1 MAQRAS
7 GYGRVPDDRYET
19 PDPVTAT
26 IVPYL
31 RPRVRHLWE
40 PARAP
45 SDAMGQALRHA
56 GFQVTSTAGDFLR
69 TSAPPANDIDG
80 VVTNP
85 PYGERGATACSF
97 IEHGLTLVRHVAL
110 LLPIDFDSAKGR
122 THLFRDCP
130 AFAHK
135 IVLLGRVKWFA
146 GPKSPSSNHAWH
158 CFDREHRG
166 PATIGYAV
174 VERHAGHPR
183 LELNFHDDRKGVEHH
198 V

>member
-1 MAQRAS
+1 VS
-7 GYGRVPDDRYET
+7 GYERVADDRYET
-19 PDPVTAT
+19 PDPVTAA

-31 RPRVRHLWE
+31 RQRVRHLWE
-40 PARAP
+40 PAKAP
-45 SDAMGQALRHA
+45 SDAMGRAFRHA

-69 TSAPPANDIDG
+69 IDAPPTDDIDC

-85 PYGERGATACSF
+85 PYGQRGATACDF
-97 IEHGLTLVRHVAL
+97 IEHGLGLARHVVL
-110 LLPIDFDSAKGR
+110 LLPIDFDSAKSR

-146 GPKSPSSNHAWH
+146 GPKSPSSNHAWF

-174 VERHAGHPR
+174 VNRHTGQPR
-183 LELNFHDDRKGVEHH
+183 RELNVRAGSEGIEHH